1 MPMKLIHIPLSKT
14 DFDIELNTIY
24 EIAENNGY
32 TNMYINKILNGKLR
46 HKNNNLIYVQPSP
59 ETKDKT
65 YRKLAYIGQTS
76 IKIARNFKT
85 HDIQTAFYNKS
96 NLKTFLVNNKI
107 QNVDKMLNSGIYKIN
122 CNDCK

>member
-24 EIAENNGY
+24 EIAQNNGY
-32 TNMYINKILNGKLR
+32 TKMYINKILNRKLR
-46 HKNNNLIYVQPSP
+46 HKNKNLINVQPSP

-76 IKIARNFKT
+76 IKIARNLKT
-85 HDIQTAFYNKS
+85 HNIQIAFYNKS
-96 NLKTFLVNNKI
+96 NLNTFLVNNKF
-107 QNVDKMLNSGIYKIN
+107 
-122 CNDCK
+122 